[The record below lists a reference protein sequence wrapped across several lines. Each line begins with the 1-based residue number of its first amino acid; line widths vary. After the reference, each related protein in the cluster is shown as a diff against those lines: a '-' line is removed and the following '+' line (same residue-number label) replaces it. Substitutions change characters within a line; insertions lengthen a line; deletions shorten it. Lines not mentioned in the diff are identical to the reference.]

1 MNAKRGKQS
10 DGGASVGSV
19 ITALNHPIRRTILRR
34 FLDGPPTSPVGL
46 AREMDGSLNLIAYHV
61 KILAQ
66 NGVVRQ
72 VKTEQRRGALEHF
85 FEPSLGSHAEW
96 VEEILALPDN
106 D

>member
-10 DGGASVGSV
+10 AGSASVGGV
-19 ITALNHPIRRTILRR
+19 ITALNHPIRRKLLRR

-46 AREMDGSLNLIAYHV
+46 AREMGGSLNLIAYHV
-61 KILAQ
+61 KILAS
-66 NGVVRQ
+66 NGVVRE
-72 VKTEQRRGALEHF
+72 VKTERRRGALEHY

-96 VEEILALPDN
+96 VEKILALPDN